1 MFPSDFY
8 FQTLYAW
15 PANSTQREILELHQL
30 IFDNPQ
36 ATEDV
41 LADRFNSQKN
51 GLILL
56 AWQSQKLIGYKLG
69 YERKAEHYYSWIG
82 GVHPDWRQ
90 QGIAGQ
96 MMQMQHQWCLEQGYR
111 TIRTHTKNKWREMI
125 ILNLRHGYDIIGTL
139 TDELGEPKLILE
151 KKFQQ

>member
-15 PANSTQREILELHQL
+15 PGNATPRELLELHQL
-30 IFDNPQ
+30 IFDTPDVTEVALAERFQ
-36 ATEDV
+36 A
-41 LADRFNSQKN
+41 QKN
-51 GLILL
+51 GLVLL
-56 AWQSQKLIGYKLG
+56 AWQSQKLIGYKIG
-69 YERKAEHYYSWIG
+69 YERKAGHYYSWIG

-96 MMQMQHQWCLEQGYR
+96 MMQMQHQWCQEQAYQA
-111 TIRTHTKNKWREMI
+111 IRTHTKNKWREMI

-139 TDELGEPKLILE
+139 TDEVGEPKLILE
-151 KKFQQ
+151 KKFK